1 MGLTSLIYPE
11 RVKRTL
17 ARLAVVMLLAL
28 PAASRPRQDTVPQ
41 DAPAKANIF
50 SGIVTAVSPNSITVN
65 RKGLGPDSVTHT
77 FAMDGNT
84 RVEGKLRVRAKVTVL
99 FAATDE
105 GMLAVRIIV
114 R

>member
-1 MGLTSLIYPE
+1 M
-11 RVKRTL
+11 KCTL
-17 ARLAVVMLLAL
+17 ARLAVVLLLAL
-28 PAASRPRQDTVPQ
+28 PAASGPRQDTLPQ
-41 DAPAKANIF
+41 NAVAKANIF
-50 SGIVTAVSPNSITVN
+50 SGIVTAVSQSAVTVN

-77 FAMDGNT
+77 FAIDGNT